1 MMPIGAAC
9 YEPNVIDKN
18 GLREASKSHCPLANV
33 FSFPGGVEGALP
45 NARILK
51 KLYKLPKLGRRGG
64 EVWVMSV
71 RNIFRKVFPNN
82 ADLASCITLS
92 AK

>member
-18 GLREASKSHCPLANV
+18 GLREASKGHCPLANV

-45 NARILK
+45 ELQDNRIPNARILK
-51 KLYKLPKLGRRGG
+51 KKI
-64 EVWVMSV
+64 V
-71 RNIFRKVFPNN
+71 
-82 ADLASCITLS
+82 
-92 AK
+92 

>member
-18 GLREASKSHCPLANV
+18 VLREASKGHCPLANV

-45 NARILK
+45 ELQDNRTPNARILK
-51 KLYKLPKLGRRGG
+51 KKNCTSYPNWGEEGGR
-64 EVWVMSV
+64 
-71 RNIFRKVFPNN
+71 
-82 ADLASCITLS
+82 
-92 AK
+92 

>member
-9 YEPNVIDKN
+9 CEPNVIDKN

-45 NARILK
+45 ELQ
-51 KLYKLPKLGRRGG
+51 
-64 EVWVMSV
+64 
-71 RNIFRKVFPNN
+71 
-82 ADLASCITLS
+82 D
-92 AK
+92 